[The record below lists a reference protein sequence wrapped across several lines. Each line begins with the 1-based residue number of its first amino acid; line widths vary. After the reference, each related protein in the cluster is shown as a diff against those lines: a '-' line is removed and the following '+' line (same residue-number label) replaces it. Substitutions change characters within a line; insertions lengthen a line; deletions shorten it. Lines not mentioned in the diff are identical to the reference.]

1 MGPSREG
8 TWLRQSF
15 EERGGPAQI
24 ITLSPRLTPEHLT
37 ELGDYCHTGDTEM
50 AETPHVVA
58 PVQSPASSSINWA
71 AIMGPIASMAAYVGL
86 HVDAETLVQ
95 VVIGI
100 QAVVSLY
107 VVVKNTF

>member
-1 MGPSREG
+1 
-8 TWLRQSF
+8 
-15 EERGGPAQI
+15 
-24 ITLSPRLTPEHLT
+24 
-37 ELGDYCHTGDTEM
+37 M

-107 VVVKNTF
+107 VVVKNTFFSPAVVAPSAVGLAVVSAKGKRK